1 MKWLLAVVTASLIAT
16 MIPASAQQTLEEI
29 KQQLSSKKSELDEVD
44 ALLAQEDKNLRIA
57 AMELLLKS
65 GNPSFVQRAK
75 ETGLFSSDLELQR
88 AAVAAIFDAGGPF
101 RLVADLTFAPEEETK
116 TKAWLS
122 YVRGA
127 LTVDEKI
134 GTFVFQTEPFDK
146 SKKCW
151 PFKEGRNCAFTLAG
165 AAISLA
171 DWRGATGELTLSS
184 EGILVG
190 ALRST
195 DFSNTIPFPISV
207 SLID

>member
-1 MKWLLAVVTASLIAT
+1 MKRLLAMLTASLMT
-16 MIPASAQQTLEEI
+16 LVVPAAAQQTLDEI
-29 KQQLSSKKSELDEVD
+29 KKQLSSQKSELDEVD

-75 ETGLFSSDLELQR
+75 ETGLFSSDPELQR
-88 AAVAAIFDAGGPF
+88 AAVAAIFEAGGPF
-101 RLVADLTFAPEEETK
+101 RLVADLTTAPEEKTK
-116 TKAWLS
+116 AKAWLS

-127 LTVDEKI
+127 LTVDEKV
-134 GTFVFQTEPFDK
+134 GTYVFQTGPYDK
-146 SKKCW
+146 SKQCW

-171 DWRGATGELTLSS
+171 EWRGVTGELTLSS
-184 EGILVG
+184 DGVLAG

-195 DFSNTIPFPISV
+195 DFSNTIPFPVSV